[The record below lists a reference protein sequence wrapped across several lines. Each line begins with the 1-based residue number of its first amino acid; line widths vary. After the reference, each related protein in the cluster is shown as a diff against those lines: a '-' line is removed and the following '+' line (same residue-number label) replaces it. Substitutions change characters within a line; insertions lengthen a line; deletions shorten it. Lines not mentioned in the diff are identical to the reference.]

1 MKLTDGKER
10 YLMIK
15 KTTLQNQNI
24 PAQLHRV
31 KSIIFDLSG
40 VLLIK
45 KNAQQLANNPESTS
59 SMLAINFLEALML
72 LRACKA
78 AGHKL
83 FVLSN
88 MTIQQYDRIKQEPE
102 IASLF
107 SFFDD
112 IIISEMTPYKKPD
125 AKIFTYFCEQ
135 YNLQPSDC
143 IFIDDKQ
150 DNLDGANTAAIS
162 KTILCSNF
170 DLNQVKNELIVY
182 GVLHQSVAQEMNI
195 PTGQA

>member
-1 MKLTDGKER
+1 
-10 YLMIK
+10 MIK
-15 KTTLQNQNI
+15 KMVLQHQKFPTKIN
-24 PAQLHRV
+24 V
-31 KSIIFDLSG
+31 SKTIIFDLSG

-45 KNAQQLANNPESTS
+45 KNVNHMIIDPQSTS
-59 SMLAINFLEALML
+59 PMFVVNFLETIALL
-72 LRACKA
+72 KACKA

-88 MTIQQYDRIKQEPE
+88 LSVPEYEKIKQEPE

-112 IIISEMTPYKKPD
+112 IVISDMTPYEKPD
-125 AKIFTYFCEQ
+125 RQIFTYFCQQ
-135 YNLQPSDC
+135 YNLQPADC
-143 IFIDDKQ
+143 VFIDDKQ
-150 DNLDGANTAAIS
+150 DNLDGAHDAYIN

-170 DLNQVKNELIVY
+170 DLQHVRNELVSY
-182 GVLHQSVAQEMNI
+182 GILHQSAALELNI

>member
-1 MKLTDGKER
+1 
-10 YLMIK
+10 MIK
-15 KTTLQNQNI
+15 KTVLTQHKSPQNI
-24 PAQLHRV
+24 RFT
-31 KSIIFDLSG
+31 KTIIFDLSG

-45 KNAQQLANNPESTS
+45 KDSTHMLADTQSTS
-59 SMLAINFLEALML
+59 PMLAVNFVETLALL
-72 LRACKA
+72 KACKA
-78 AGHKL
+78 SGHKL

-88 MTIQQYDRIKQEPE
+88 LSVAKYELIKQEPQ

-112 IIISEMTPYKKPD
+112 IVISEMTPYEKPD
-125 AKIFTYFCEQ
+125 AQIFTYFCEQ
-135 YNLQPSDC
+135 YNLQPSEC

-150 DNLDGANTAAIS
+150 DNLDGAQAACIN

-170 DLNQVKNELIVY
+170 DLQHVKNELVSY
-182 GVLHQSVAQEMNI
+182 GILRQSQALELNI

>member
-1 MKLTDGKER
+1 
-10 YLMIK
+10 MIK
-15 KTTLQNQNI
+15 KMVLQHEKL
-24 PAQLHRV
+24 PKQLYIV
-31 KSIIFDLSG
+31 KTIIFDLSG

-45 KNAQQLANNPESTS
+45 KTAEQLAQNPQSTN
-59 SMLAINFLEALML
+59 SMVAVNFLETIALL
-72 LRACKA
+72 KACKA

-83 FVLSN
+83 YVLSN
-88 MTIQQYDRIKQEPE
+88 LSMAEFNKIKQEPE

-112 IIISEMTPYKKPD
+112 IVISAMTPYEKPD
-125 AKIFTYFCEQ
+125 YQIFTYFCQQ
-135 YNLQPSDC
+135 YNLQPADC

-150 DNLDGANTAAIS
+150 DNLDGAQAASIN

-170 DLNQVKNELIVY
+170 DLEHVRNELIALGALY
-182 GVLHQSVAQEMNI
+182 QNDTFELNI

>member
-1 MKLTDGKER
+1 
-10 YLMIK
+10 MIK
-15 KTTLQNQNI
+15 KMVLQNYKAPTPVRMN
-24 PAQLHRV
+24 
-31 KSIIFDLSG
+31 KTIIFDLSG

-45 KNAQQLANNPESTS
+45 RTASDMIINPKSTS
-59 SMLAINFLEALML
+59 PMVVVNFLETLALL
-72 LRACKA
+72 KACKA

-88 MTIQQYDRIKQEPE
+88 LSIAKYEIIKQEPE

-112 IIISEMTPYKKPD
+112 IVISEMTPYEKPD
-125 AKIFTYFCEQ
+125 SQIFTYFCQQ
-135 YNLQPSDC
+135 YSLQPVDC

-150 DNLDGANTAAIS
+150 ENLDGAHAANIN

-170 DLNQVKNELIVY
+170 DLQHVRNELVTFGI
-182 GVLHQSVAQEMNI
+182 LHQNDALELNI

>member
-1 MKLTDGKER
+1 MVLQHQSSLSKIRIT
-10 YLMIK
+10 
-15 KTTLQNQNI
+15 KT
-24 PAQLHRV
+24 
-31 KSIIFDLSG
+31 IIFDLSG

-45 KNAQQLANNPESTS
+45 KNAAMMISDPQSTA
-59 SMLAINFLEALML
+59 SMFVVNFLETLALL
-72 LRACKA
+72 KACRA

-88 MTIQQYDRIKQEPE
+88 LSVPEYERIKQEPE

-112 IIISEMTPYKKPD
+112 IVISDMTPYEKPD
-125 AKIFTYFCEQ
+125 PQIFTYFCQQ
-135 YNLQPSDC
+135 YNLQPADC
-143 IFIDDKQ
+143 VFIDDKQ
-150 DNLDGANTAAIS
+150 DNLEGAHEASIN

-170 DLNQVKNELIVY
+170 DLQHVRNELVSY
-182 GVLHQSVAQEMNI
+182 GILYQSDALELNI

>member
-1 MKLTDGKER
+1 MVLQHQKSPKQLR
-10 YLMIK
+10 IIK
-15 KTTLQNQNI
+15 T
-24 PAQLHRV
+24 
-31 KSIIFDLSG
+31 IIFDLSG
-40 VLLIK
+40 VILIK
-45 KNAQQLANNPESTS
+45 KSPEHLLSDPQSTT
-59 SMLAINFLEALML
+59 SMMAVNFLETLTL

-88 MTIQQYDRIKQEPE
+88 LTIAKYEKIKEEPE

-112 IIISEMTPYKKPD
+112 IIISEMTPYEKPD
-125 AKIFTYFCEQ
+125 PQIFTYFCQQ
-135 YNLQPSDC
+135 YNLQPADC

-150 DNLDGANTAAIS
+150 ANLDGARAAAIS

-170 DLNQVKNELIVY
+170 DLQHVRNELVTFGI
-182 GVLHQSVAQEMNI
+182 LHQNDAITLNV

>member
-1 MKLTDGKER
+1 
-10 YLMIK
+10 MIK
-15 KTTLQNQNI
+15 KMVLQSQNSLK
-24 PAQLHRV
+24 QLRIT
-31 KSIIFDLSG
+31 KAIIFDLSG

-45 KNAQQLANNPESTS
+45 KNANLIVSDSQSTS
-59 SMLAINFLEALML
+59 PLFVVNFLETLAL

-78 AGHKL
+78 SGHKL

-88 MTIQQYDRIKQEPE
+88 LTIEKYERIKQEPE

-112 IIISEMTPYKKPD
+112 IVISDMTPYEKPD
-125 AKIFTYFCEQ
+125 PQIFTYFCQQ
-135 YNLQPSDC
+135 YNLQPTDC
-143 IFIDDKQ
+143 VFIDDKQ
-150 DNLDGANTAAIS
+150 NNLEGAHAANIN

-170 DLNQVKNELIVY
+170 DLQHVRNELVSY
-182 GVLHQSVAQEMNI
+182 GILHQNDALELNI

>member
-1 MKLTDGKER
+1 
-10 YLMIK
+10 MIK
-15 KTTLQNQNI
+15 KMVLQYQKFPKQI
-24 PAQLHRV
+24 HMP
-31 KSIIFDLSG
+31 KTIIFDLSG

-45 KNAQQLANNPESTS
+45 KSAKHMINNPQSTAP
-59 SMLAINFLEALML
+59 MFVVNFLETLALL
-72 LRACKA
+72 KACKA

-88 MTIQQYDRIKQEPE
+88 LSVPEYERIKQEPE

-112 IIISEMTPYKKPD
+112 IVISDMTPYEKPD
-125 AKIFTYFCEQ
+125 RQIFTYFCQQ
-135 YNLQPSDC
+135 YNLQPADC
-143 IFIDDKQ
+143 VFIDDKQ
-150 DNLDGANTAAIS
+150 DNLDGAHAASIN

-170 DLNQVKNELIVY
+170 DLEHVRNELVSY
-182 GVLHQSVAQEMNI
+182 GVLHQSAALELNI

>member
-1 MKLTDGKER
+1 
-10 YLMIK
+10 MIK
-15 KTTLQNQNI
+15 KNTLQNQNI
-24 PAQLHRV
+24 PTQLHRV

-45 KNAQQLANNPESTS
+45 KNAAQLADNPESTS
-59 SMLAINFLEALML
+59 SMLAINFLEAIML

-88 MTIQQYDRIKQEPE
+88 MTIAQYDRIKQEPE

-112 IIISEMTPYKKPD
+112 IVISEMTPYKKPD
-125 AKIFTYFCEQ
+125 AKIFTYLCEQ
-135 YNLQPSDC
+135 YNLQSSDC

-150 DNLDGANTAAIS
+150 DNLDGAHAAAIS

-170 DLNQVKNELIVY
+170 DLTQVRNELIIY
-182 GVLHQSVAQEMNI
+182 GVLHQSVAQEINI

>member
-1 MKLTDGKER
+1 
-10 YLMIK
+10 MIK
-15 KTTLQNQNI
+15 KMIIQDQKFPKQMHMPKT
-24 PAQLHRV
+24 
-31 KSIIFDLSG
+31 IIFDLSG

-45 KNAQQLANNPESTS
+45 KNIDHMLCDAQATS
-59 SMLAINFLEALML
+59 SMVVVNFLETIALL
-72 LRACKA
+72 KACKA

-88 MTIQQYDRIKQEPE
+88 LSIAEYDKIKLEPT
-102 IASLF
+102 IASMF

-112 IIISEMTPYKKPD
+112 IIISDMTPYQKPD
-125 AKIFTYFCEQ
+125 HQIFTYFCQQ
-135 YNLQPSDC
+135 YNLQPTDC

-150 DNLDGANTAAIS
+150 INLDGAQAAAIN

-170 DLNQVKNELIVY
+170 DLQHVRNELVSFGI
-182 GVLHQSVAQEMNI
+182 LHQNDALELNI

>member
-1 MKLTDGKER
+1 
-10 YLMIK
+10 MIK
-15 KTTLQNQNI
+15 KMVLQNYKAPKQFRIN
-24 PAQLHRV
+24 
-31 KSIIFDLSG
+31 KTIIFDLSG

-45 KNAQQLANNPESTS
+45 KTAEDMIVNPKSTS
-59 SMLAINFLEALML
+59 PMVVVNFLETLALL
-72 LRACKA
+72 KACKA

-88 MTIQQYDRIKQEPE
+88 LSIAKYEKIKQEPE

-112 IIISEMTPYKKPD
+112 IVISEMTPYEKPD
-125 AKIFTYFCEQ
+125 SQIFTYFCQQ
-135 YNLQPSDC
+135 YSLQPEDC

-150 DNLDGANTAAIS
+150 DNLDGAHAANIN

-170 DLNQVKNELIVY
+170 DLQHVRNELVTFGI
-182 GVLHQSVAQEMNI
+182 LHQNDALELNI

>member
-1 MKLTDGKER
+1 MV
-10 YLMIK
+10 
-15 KTTLQNQNI
+15 QNPQSTA
-24 PAQLHRV
+24 P
-31 KSIIFDLSG
+31 
-40 VLLIK
+40 LL
-45 KNAQQLANNPESTS
+45 AV
-59 SMLAINFLEALML
+59 NFLETLALL
-72 LRACKA
+72 KACKA

-88 MTIQQYDRIKQEPE
+88 LTVAKYELIKQEPE

-112 IIISEMTPYKKPD
+112 IVISEMTPYEKPQ
-125 AKIFTYFCEQ
+125 AQIFTYFCEQ
-135 YNLQPSDC
+135 YNLQPSEC

-150 DNLDGANTAAIS
+150 DNLDGAQAANIN

-170 DLNQVKNELIVY
+170 DLQHVRNELVNFGI
-182 GVLHQSVAQEMNI
+182 LRQSDALELNI